1 MAYSDEAWERAK
13 ILFELEMPLSEIE
26 SETGISKG
34 QISKKSNKEKWGKE
48 TKRKQIK
55 TDIVAFEKKK
65 ETLEK
70 ENETLIKE
78 IATLNDF
85 EITIIKDIVEKETER
100 KSIMFSTANLSLI
113 RKNQLLTKNSKQVI
127 EFETTYSDEGKPL
140 MKSPIVI
147 DIELSPI
154 DLKTID
160 EGIDKNAVSLE
171 LAPRHANQQINVNT
185 QNNIQTNTAV
195 LSEDEAKKKALEL
208 GVPLSAL
215 M

>member
-1 MAYSDEAWERAK
+1 MAYSKEAWDKAKCLYELGKSLQEIADDCNFKDKTTISRRAK
-13 ILFELEMPLSEIE
+13 EDNWEKNKIQQLKHDIIGIE
-26 SETGISKG
+26 EENT
-34 QISKKSNKEKWGKE
+34 
-48 TKRKQIK
+48 
-55 TDIVAFEKKK
+55 
-65 ETLEK
+65 TLEAK
-70 ENETLIKE
+70 KTTAVQKLSKLE
-78 IATLNDF
+78 DY

-140 MKSPIVI
+140 VKSPIVI

-185 QNNIQTNTAV
+185 QNNNAQIIVTKEEIKEV
-195 LSEDEAKKKALEL
+195 ISSFDDEY
-208 GVPLSAL
+208 
-215 M
+215 

>member
-1 MAYSDEAWERAK
+1 MAYSPEQWERAK

-26 SETGISKG
+26 EDTGISKS

-55 TDIVAFEKKK
+55 TAIVAFEKKK

-78 IATLNDF
+78 ISTFDDF
-85 EITIIKDIVEKETER
+85 EITIIKDIVEKETKR
-100 KSIMFSTANLSLI
+100 KSILFSTANLSLI
-113 RKNQLLTKNSKQVI
+113 RKNQLLTKNKKQVI

-140 MKSPIVI
+140 MKSPVVV
-147 DIELSPI
+147 DIELNPN

-160 EGIDKNAVSLE
+160 DGIDKNAITLE
-171 LAPRHANQQINVNT
+171 LAQRHAPKQDINLTNAQQNNENT
-185 QNNIQTNTAV
+185 QIVFKRIGSN
-195 LSEDEAKKKALEL
+195 E
-208 GVPLSAL
+208 
-215 M
+215 